1 MTPDQREAPLAL
13 IVDDDPVLRLLARA
27 ALESSGWNVEEAEN
41 GREALVAFQRLHP
54 DVVLLD
60 IMMPEMDGFTA
71 CAALRKLPEGEHT
84 PILIMTGLDDYNSI
98 TRAYHAG
105 ATDFLTKPL
114 NGLLLTHRVRYI
126 VRSSRV
132 LQDLRAS
139 QVSLAQARDAAL
151 EGTRLKSEFLA
162 TVSHEIRTPMN
173 GVLGMADWLLDTDL
187 TPEQRDC
194 ADAIRTSGEALL
206 LIINDIL
213 DFSKF
218 DSGKLQLEEVDF
230 DVNRLL
236 EDVVGLFQ
244 ERARGK
250 EVKLSC
256 LIQAQV
262 PTWLHGDPGR
272 LRQVLSNLLGNAVK
286 FTERGEIAVRA
297 EVEEKPDKQNPIDSG
312 LPARLDHVTG
322 RAGNIVSVR
331 FSVSDTGI
339 GIAQEACAR
348 IFQPFMQADGS
359 ATKKYGGAGLG
370 LAICQQLVE
379 LMGGSIGVD
388 SAPGRGSVFQFT
400 VPLEPKGELGGCSPP
415 SDRPDPSH

>member
-1 MTPDQREAPLAL
+1 MTADQRNTPLAL
-13 IVDDDPVLRLLARA
+13 IVDDDAVNRLMARA
-27 ALESSGWNVEEAEN
+27 ALESSGWRVEEAEN
-41 GREALVAFQRLHP
+41 GREALAAFQQLHP

-71 CAALRKLPEGEHT
+71 CAALRKLPGGEHT
-84 PILIMTGLDDYNSI
+84 PVLIMTGLDDYDSI
-98 TRAYHAG
+98 TKAYDAG

-132 LQDLRAS
+132 LQELQAS
-139 QVSLAQARDAAL
+139 QASLAQARDAAL

-173 GVLGMADWLLDTDL
+173 GILGMTELLLDTSL
-187 TPEQRDC
+187 TPEQRDYG
-194 ADAIRTSGEALL
+194 DTIRASGEALL

-218 DSGKLQLEEVDF
+218 DSGTLELEEVDF
-230 DVNRLL
+230 DLNQLL
-236 EDVVGLFQ
+236 QNIVGLFQ

-250 EVKLSC
+250 GLSLSC
-256 LIQAQV
+256 LIQTQV
-262 PTWLHGDPGR
+262 PTWLHGDSGR
-272 LRQVLSNLLGNAVK
+272 LRQILNNLLANAVK
-286 FTERGEIAVRA
+286 FTERGEIVICA
-297 EVEEKPDKQNPIDSG
+297 EVAEKPDRHNPIDSG
-312 LPARLDHVTG
+312 LPVKFIPVIGRTGHV
-322 RAGNIVSVR
+322 VSLR

-339 GIAQEACAR
+339 GIAKEACAR
-348 IFQPFMQADGS
+348 IFQPFVQADGS
-359 ATKKYGGAGLG
+359 TTRTYGGTGLG
-370 LAICQQLVE
+370 LAICQQLVD

-400 VPLEPKGELGGCSPP
+400 VRFEPKTK
-415 SDRPDPSH
+415 